1 MAHGIG
7 PWLNGAFESTL
18 AHAQR
23 ADQRRDAT
31 HKLTT
36 QLIHENQVVTGES
49 LQVKNLLQ
57 NRSLA
62 RALSDVGWH
71 TLTLQFAYK
80 AKWYGCMRPA
90 ISCRQ
95 ARRSW
100 REPTSSAITRQLP
113 RGTREVKPQEPV
125 YDRRCITKGDGQ

>member
-1 MAHGIG
+1 MAHGMG
-7 PWLNGAFESTL
+7 PWLHGAFESTL
-18 AHAQR
+18 ARAQR

-36 QLIHENQVVTGES
+36 QLIHENQVVAGES

-62 RALSDVGWH
+62 KALSDVGWYP
-71 TLTLQFAYK
+71 LTLQFAYK
-80 AKWYGCMRPA
+80 AEWYGCMRPA

-95 ARRSW
+95 ARRFW

-113 RGTREVKPQEPV
+113 WSTWEVKPLEPE
-125 YDRRCITKGDGQ
+125 